1 MNTYTIN
8 QGYDDQRT
16 VSATQFSTVG
26 DFIDFYG
33 QATDG
38 GLSLPVVLRV
48 RADRVFTIELNDL
61 VPR

>member
-8 QGYDDQRT
+8 QGYDDERT

-33 QATDG
+33 REVDG
-38 GLSLPVVLRV
+38 GLSLPIVLRM
-48 RADRVFTIELNDL
+48 RADRVFTVELTQL
-61 VPR
+61 EAR